1 MLIVFTSD
9 HVAMPLPEKH
19 PFPRNKYALA
29 RQRVKGFAER
39 YGVSMR
45 EAPAATDDELLRVHT
60 ADYIARVRGGLL
72 SEREQREIGFPWSEG
87 FVQRSLHST
96 GATLAAARG
105 VFALRDRGVAAWG
118 AHLAGGTHHAFA
130 DRGQGFCVFNDVAV
144 AIRAVQAEGA
154 FERAM
159 VIDLDVH
166 QGNGTAAIFADDPTV
181 FTLSVH
187 GAKNFPLR
195 KETSD
200 LDAPLADGTE
210 DDEYLA
216 LVRATLDEAWRRFD
230 PQVAF
235 YIAGADPYV
244 ADRYGR
250 MALTKDGLRERDRM
264 VMADCRERGLP
275 VVAAMG
281 GGYARNIDDVAEI
294 YATTI
299 RVMAEHAPVPPPSA
313 RGGEVEAG
321 TQDAPSPSPAP

>member
-1 MLIVFTSD
+1 VLIVTTSD

-29 RQRVKGFAER
+29 RERVAAISDER
-39 YGVSMR
+39 GIVLR
-45 EAPAATDDELLRVHT
+45 EAPAATDEELLRVHT
-60 ADYIARVRGGLL
+60 ADYVARVRGGLL
-72 SEREQREIGFPWSEG
+72 TDREQREIGFPWSEG
-87 FVQRSLHST
+87 LVARSLHST
-96 GATLAAARG
+96 GATLAAARA
-105 VFALRDRGVAAWG
+105 VFAGLSTGAPVWG

-144 AIRAVQAEGA
+144 AIRAMQAQGA
-154 FERAM
+154 FDRAI

-166 QGNGTAAIFADDPTV
+166 QGNGTAAIFAEDPNV

-200 LDAPLADGTE
+200 LDVTLDDGAG
-210 DDEYLA
+210 DDDYLP
-216 LVRATLDEAWRRFD
+216 LVRGALDEAWRRFD
-230 PQVAF
+230 PQAVF

-250 MALTKDGLRERDRM
+250 MALTKRGLRERDRM
-264 VMADCRERGLP
+264 VANDCRDRGLP
-275 VVAAMG
+275 LVAAMG
-281 GGYARNIDDVAEI
+281 GGYARNVDDVAEI

-299 RVMAEHAPVPPPSA
+299 EVLAEHAPMDSVAQGSA
-313 RGGEVEAG
+313 
-321 TQDAPSPSPAP
+321 PA